1 MTIDIKHL
9 EDLIADKRY
18 NEAKALIKMA
28 MNEPLTKEQRGAAL
42 VDFASMYMKI
52 NTAIAM
58 EHKSVLADA
67 IEGMKRIRSAKSKVG
82 DDIKLAEVRGKLA

>member
-1 MTIDIKHL
+1 MTTDIKHL

-42 VDFASMYMKI
+42 IDFASLYMKI

-58 EHKSVLADA
+58 EYKTALTEAVDN
-67 IEGMKRIRSAKSKVG
+67 MKKINTAKSKIG
-82 DDIKLAEVRGKLA
+82 DDIKIAEVRGKLA